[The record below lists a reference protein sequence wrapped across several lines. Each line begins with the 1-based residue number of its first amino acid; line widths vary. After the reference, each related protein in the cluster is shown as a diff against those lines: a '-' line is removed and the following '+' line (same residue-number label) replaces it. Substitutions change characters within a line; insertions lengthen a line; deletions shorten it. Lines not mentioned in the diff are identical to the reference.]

1 MIDCQKVTKRFDSG
15 LVLNSVDLQ
24 VPEGQTVAL
33 IGPSGCGKS
42 TLLRCLNGLES
53 IDSGVIRVNQ
63 TDIHAPGVNMN
74 AVRANIG
81 IVFQQFNLFPHLTVL
96 ENVILGPIRVKKVP
110 KYEAI
115 DRAKRLLDRVGIW
128 EKASSYP
135 AQLSGGQ
142 QQRVAIARSLAM
154 EPVLMLLDE
163 PTSALDPLMT
173 HEVFSVIQD
182 VSEQG
187 MTLLIVTHELGF
199 ARRVADRLL
208 FMYQGQIEEDGTPES
223 IFQQPKSPHTV
234 RFLEQVQA
242 F

>member
-1 MIDCQKVTKRFDSG
+1 MIDCRQVTKRYDSG

-63 TDIHAPGVNMN
+63 TEINAPGVNMN
-74 AVRANIG
+74 AFRANIG

-110 KYEAI
+110 KYDAI

-208 FMYQGQIEEDGTPES
+208 FMYQGQIEEDGPPES